1 MSGNAAANAGES
13 AGGNAGGSAGKNAA
27 GKAAESAAGKAAGLP
42 PVPVEYAVAVERYL
56 AASGLAEGSR
66 RIYRIALDTWA
77 WALADRPAP
86 TGPERR
92 RARPPV
98 LPLALLDHPDAAE
111 RLRTATGH
119 RAADTDPRTLNRELS
134 TLRAAVAW
142 WRSRGWIDGDP
153 TTGLHPRPLPE
164 PTAATAAT
172 APLTPDRLRA
182 LFALRAP
189 LREQTLWH
197 LLHESGATID
207 TVLALDTDHL
217 DLAGRRTR
225 PGHRPLQWESGTAR
239 LLPLLIAGRANG
251 PLFLTDRRAPAGTPA
266 ADRCPHTGRA
276 RLSYRRA
283 AELLA
288 AHTRPL
294 GPGWT
299 LRQLRPG
306 PARSGGA

>member
-1 MSGNAAANAGES
+1 MTE
-13 AGGNAGGSAGKNAA
+13 
-27 GKAAESAAGKAAGLP
+27 LP
-42 PVPVEYAVAVERYL
+42 PVEYGAAVQRYL

-98 LPLALLDHPDAAE
+98 LPLALLDHPDAAD
-111 RLRTATGH
+111 RLRTALTRRG
-119 RAADTDPRTLNRELS
+119 AGTDPRTLNRELA

-142 WRSRGWIDGDP
+142 WRARGWIDADP
-153 TTGLHPRPLPE
+153 TAELRPRALPE
-164 PTAATAAT
+164 PDAST
-172 APLTPDRLRA
+172 APLTPDELRA

-197 LLHESGATID
+197 LLHESGAAIE

-217 DLAGRRTR
+217 DLLHRRTR
-225 PGHRPLQWESGTAR
+225 PGHTPVHWGPGTAR
-239 LLPLLIAGRANG
+239 LLPLLVAGRGTG

-266 ADRCPHTGRA
+266 PDRCPYTGRA

-283 AELLA
+283 AELFTT
-288 AHTRPL
+288 HTGAL

-299 LRQLRPG
+299 LRRLRG
-306 PARSGGA
+306 AR

>member
-1 MSGNAAANAGES
+1 MTE
-13 AGGNAGGSAGKNAA
+13 
-27 GKAAESAAGKAAGLP
+27 LP
-42 PVPVEYAVAVERYL
+42 PVEYGVAVERYL

-66 RIYRIALDTWA
+66 RIYRIALSTWA

-111 RLRTATGH
+111 RLRAAVAR

-142 WRSRGWIDGDP
+142 WRARGWIDGDP
-153 TTGLHPRPLPE
+153 SAALRPSPLPE
-164 PTAATAAT
+164 PAGAGAALTAEQ
-172 APLTPDRLRA
+172 LRA
-182 LFALRAP
+182 LFARRAP

-197 LLHESGATID
+197 LLHESGGAIE
-207 TVLALDTDHL
+207 TVLALNTDQL
-217 DLAGRRTR
+217 DLPGRRTHPRSDR
-225 PGHRPLQWESGTAR
+225 PRLHWGTGTAR
-239 LLPLLIAGRANG
+239 LLPLLIAGRSGG

-266 ADRCPHTGRA
+266 TDRCPHTGRA

-283 AELLA
+283 AELFT
-288 AHTRPL
+288 AHTRVL
-294 GPGWT
+294 SEPGWT
-299 LRQLRPG
+299 LRQLRAG
-306 PARSGGA
+306 R

>member
-1 MSGNAAANAGES
+1 M
-13 AGGNAGGSAGKNAA
+13 
-27 GKAAESAAGKAAGLP
+27 AELP
-42 PVPVEYAVAVERYL
+42 PVEYAVAVERYL

-66 RIYRIALDTWA
+66 RIYRIALNTWA

-98 LPLALLDHPDAAE
+98 LPLALLDHPDAAR
-111 RLRTATGH
+111 RLRTAAD
-119 RAADTDPRTLNRELS
+119 RRRADTDPRTLNRELS

-142 WRSRGWIDGDP
+142 WRAQRWLDDDP
-153 TTGLHPRPLPE
+153 TTDLHPAPRPG
-164 PTAATAAT
+164 PTAT
-172 APLTPDRLRA
+172 PLTPDDLRA

-189 LREQTLWH
+189 LREQSLWH
-197 LLHESGATID
+197 LLHESGAAID

-217 DLAGRRTR
+217 DLPRHRTLHR
-225 PGHRPLQWESGTAR
+225 PGRTPVHWRSGTAR
-239 LLPLLIAGRANG
+239 LLPLLVAGRTAG

-266 ADRCPHTGRA
+266 PDRCPHTGRA

-283 AELLA
+283 AELLT
-288 AHTRPL
+288 AHTAPL
-294 GPGWT
+294 TPGAHGWT

-306 PARSGGA
+306 TPPSPDSDGRARHPGTPDRRDPA

>member
-1 MSGNAAANAGES
+1 MTE
-13 AGGNAGGSAGKNAA
+13 
-27 GKAAESAAGKAAGLP
+27 LP
-42 PVPVEYAVAVERYL
+42 PVEYGLAVERYL

-66 RIYRIALDTWA
+66 RIYRIALGTWA

-111 RLRTATGH
+111 RLRTAVALRGAT
-119 RAADTDPRTLNRELS
+119 TDPRTLNRELS

-142 WRSRGWIDGDP
+142 WRAQGWTDGDP
-153 TTGLHPRPLPE
+153 TADLRPHPLPE
-164 PTAATAAT
+164 PAATAG
-172 APLTPDRLRA
+172 PLTPDELRT

-197 LLHESGATID
+197 LLHESGAAIE
-207 TVLALDTDHL
+207 TVLALNTDQL
-217 DLAGRRTR
+217 DLPHRRTHPR
-225 PGHRPLQWESGTAR
+225 PGRTPVTWRPGTAR
-239 LLPLLIAGRANG
+239 LLPLLIAGRATG
-251 PLFLTDRRAPAGTPA
+251 PLLLTDRRAPAGTPT

-283 AELLA
+283 AELFT

-294 GPGWT
+294 SDPPGPGWT
-299 LRQLRPG
+299 LRQLRAG
-306 PARSGGA
+306 R

>member
-1 MSGNAAANAGES
+1 MTETP
-13 AGGNAGGSAGKNAA
+13 
-27 GKAAESAAGKAAGLP
+27 AGLP
-42 PVPVEYAVAVERYL
+42 PVEYAVAVERYL

-98 LPLALLDHPDAAE
+98 LPLALLDHPDATA
-111 RLRTATGH
+111 RLRAAVGR

-134 TLRAAVAW
+134 TLRAAAAW
-142 WRSRGWIDGDP
+142 WRARGWIAGDP
-153 TTGLHPRPLPE
+153 AADLHPHPLPE
-164 PTAATAAT
+164 PAAAN
-172 APLTPDRLRA
+172 APLTPDELRA

-197 LLHESGATID
+197 LLHETGAAIE

-217 DLAGRRTR
+217 DLPRRRTR
-225 PGHRPLQWESGTAR
+225 PGHAPVHWQSGTAR
-239 LLPLLIAGRANG
+239 LLPLLVVGRATG
-251 PLFLTDRRAPAGTPA
+251 PLFLTDRRAPTGTPT
-266 ADRCPHTGRA
+266 ADRCPYTGRA

-283 AELLA
+283 AELFTT
-288 AHTRPL
+288 HTRAL

-299 LRQLRPG
+299 LRRLRA
-306 PARSGGA
+306 AR

>member
-1 MSGNAAANAGES
+1 M
-13 AGGNAGGSAGKNAA
+13 
-27 GKAAESAAGKAAGLP
+27 AELP
-42 PVPVEYAVAVERYL
+42 PVEYAVAVERYL
-56 AASGLAEGSR
+56 AASGLSDGSR

-86 TGPERR
+86 TGHERR

-98 LPLALLDHPDAAE
+98 LPLALLDHPDAAA
-111 RLRTATGH
+111 RLRAAAARRG
-119 RAADTDPRTLNRELS
+119 ADTDPRTLNRELS

-142 WRSRGWIDGDP
+142 WRARGWLDDDP
-153 TTGLHPRPLPE
+153 TADLRPHRLPE
-164 PTAATAAT
+164 PAEPALDAEQ
-172 APLTPDRLRA
+172 LRT

-197 LLHESGATID
+197 LLHESGAPIE

-217 DLAGRRTR
+217 DLPRRRTR
-225 PGHRPLQWESGTAR
+225 HGYPAVHWQSGTAR
-239 LLPLLIAGRANG
+239 LLPLLMAGRAAG

-266 ADRCPHTGRA
+266 RDRCPHTGHA

-283 AELLA
+283 AELFS

-294 GPGWT
+294 GPDWT
-299 LRQLRPG
+299 LRRLRS
-306 PARSGGA
+306 AR

>member
-1 MSGNAAANAGES
+1 MKET
-13 AGGNAGGSAGKNAA
+13 
-27 GKAAESAAGKAAGLP
+27 AAGLP
-42 PVPVEYAVAVERYL
+42 PVEYAVAVERYL
-56 AASGLAEGSR
+56 AAAGLAAGSR

-98 LPLALLDHPDAAE
+98 LPLALLDQPDAAE
-111 RLRTATGH
+111 RLRAAAARRG
-119 RAADTDPRTLNRELS
+119 ADTDPRTLNRELS

-142 WRSRGWIDGDP
+142 WRARGWIDGDP
-153 TTGLHPRPLPE
+153 TAGLRPRPLPD
-164 PTAATAAT
+164 PAA
-172 APLTPDRLRA
+172 APGLLTPEELRA

-189 LREQTLWH
+189 LREQALWH
-197 LLHESGATID
+197 LLHESGAAIE

-217 DLAGRRTR
+217 DLPRRRTLPHPDR
-225 PGHRPLQWESGTAR
+225 TPVHWQSGTAR
-239 LLPLLIAGRANG
+239 LLPLLVAGRATG
-251 PLFLTDRRAPAGTPA
+251 PLFLTDRRAPAGAPA
-266 ADRCPHTGRA
+266 RDRCPYTGHA

-283 AELLA
+283 AELFT

-299 LRQLRPG
+299 LRRLRAG
-306 PARSGGA
+306 R